1 MRLAYLAYDKNSL
14 KAHSILKETFSVIDT
29 YLISTEISSFDDGHL
44 NLLNLPIMIQNVYI
58 PGNESLQTMQHKLI
72 LHKIK
77 NEFNFLKQNIF
88 SKYKL
93 SKEEFSGKSS
103 EDFNEDLHGDLD
115 EAFDD
120 VFDEED
126 ENSSE
131 NSNRGAAIKRQKTIL
146 ASLKNSKVRNLSLNA
161 ISDLHFNKKTGLY
174 VIQSNLNNEIS
185 KEPEKPEKIVFEYD
199 YLIVEN
205 HQLVSQALLTKSQ
218 NVIKQLHFQSHV
230 VLNLE
235 FPLQYKLHKQYLY
248 HDFIFIENMQL
259 KTIFDNWYICSFSQD
274 KACIRLFI
282 PYDKH
287 QAEDYL
293 NFISDR
299 VYNRICRSFEAFE
312 FKDVQKRWVSTS
324 DGFTLK
330 DLKLNFPRNSSI
342 MPSFSFWPQYK
353 INNYIKELMAFNKKK
368 NKRLFMEREI

>member
-14 KAHSILKETFSVIDT
+14 KTHSILKETFSVIDT

-44 NLLNLPIMIQNVYI
+44 NLLNLPIMTQNVYI
-58 PGNESLQTMQHKLI
+58 PGNESLQTIQHKLI

-93 SKEEFSGKSS
+93 SKEEFSGKPS
-103 EDFNEDLHGDLD
+103 EDFHEDLQGDLD
-115 EAFDD
+115 EAL
-120 VFDEED
+120 DEED
-126 ENSSE
+126 EDSSE
-131 NSNRGAAIKRQKTIL
+131 NSNIGAAIKRQKTIL

-161 ISDLHFNKKTGLY
+161 ISDLHFDKKTGLY
-174 VIQSNLNNEIS
+174 VIQSNLNKEIN
-185 KEPEKPEKIVFEYD
+185 KEPEKIVFEYD

-274 KACIRLFI
+274 RACIRLFI

-312 FKDVQKRWVSTS
+312 FKDVQKRWISTS

-353 INNYIKELMAFNKKK
+353 INNYIKELMAFNKKR